1 MRKRTQQTLAVLL
14 SLVLL
19 ISAAPLSFAEDT
31 AGNTLTI
38 NLATIE
44 EYAND
49 IITASVQADLYL
61 ITTSKPDENYDTY
74 NFDPFGTDGYGTEF
88 EELQEAFDAALIPN
102 MENPND
108 GAAVMA
114 RFSPLAESFAE
125 IILAEDYEREPI
137 MSVPAD
143 GASTIVVEGLPDGL
157 YLLVLRGDF
166 PDKTGTGGYVTTID
180 RDGETRTLTR
190 AHSGQYEYLFDPQL
204 VTLPAKTDGDAQ
216 QYNTGYGTWTD
227 TLTVNIKVDREKR
240 LGNLI
245 ISKTLEDYLDESRD
259 PEYMEPAIFVFDVI
273 GRASEDET
281 AAIIYRRQ
289 VAFSFDGPGTKT
301 ETLSGIPVGTWI
313 WIEEVYTG
321 AHYRLKTAGTL
332 PVQVIAAPAE
342 DETDSP
348 DEPEPEEEVQT
359 VEIIYEVTNAGDN
372 THRGG
377 HGIENTFTY
386 QAGTDENGA
395 ENGTWTGGWTTEP
408 ESAVTGGKV

>member
-1 MRKRTQQTLAVLL
+1 MRKRTRRSLAVLL

-44 EYAND
+44 EYASD

-125 IILAEDYEREPI
+125 IILAEDYEREPL

-166 PDKTGTGGYVTTID
+166 PDKTGTSGYVTTID

-190 AHSGQYEYLFDPQL
+190 AHSGQYEYRCHVKRSLFRIHPLGLLRSGQRIAL
-204 VTLPAKTDGDAQ
+204 V
-216 QYNTGYGTWTD
+216 
-227 TLTVNIKVDREKR
+227 
-240 LGNLI
+240 
-245 ISKTLEDYLDESRD
+245 
-259 PEYMEPAIFVFDVI
+259 
-273 GRASEDET
+273 
-281 AAIIYRRQ
+281 
-289 VAFSFDGPGTKT
+289 
-301 ETLSGIPVGTWI
+301 SG
-313 WIEEVYTG
+313 
-321 AHYRLKTAGTL
+321 
-332 PVQVIAAPAE
+332 
-342 DETDSP
+342 
-348 DEPEPEEEVQT
+348 
-359 VEIIYEVTNAGDN
+359 
-372 THRGG
+372 
-377 HGIENTFTY
+377 
-386 QAGTDENGA
+386 
-395 ENGTWTGGWTTEP
+395 
-408 ESAVTGGKV
+408 